1 MKPSEC
7 TSVGVWLASIHSSFH
22 VYAPSFNE
30 YGYEDTVL
38 LKNATE
44 DDLAQDLTEMGVKK
58 NHARIILNAVTEL
71 RADSSTTTNTETPV
85 PRKTLVRKSS
95 NSGAA
100 LPTTAD
106 SCLCCPLFHSQV

>member
-7 TSVGVWLASIHSSFH
+7 TTVGVWLASIHSSFH

-44 DDLAQDLTEMGVKK
+44 DDLAQDLAEM
-58 NHARIILNAVTEL
+58 VT
-71 RADSSTTTNTETPV
+71 SSWLW
-85 PRKTLVRKSS
+85 RLLTL
-95 NSGAA
+95 
-100 LPTTAD
+100 
-106 SCLCCPLFHSQV
+106 

>member
-7 TSVGVWLASIHSSFH
+7 TTVGAWLASIHSSFD

-44 DDLAQDLTEMGVKK
+44 DDLAQDLAEMVTPSLVVEAVDSTIAAGRQEESFTDHPQRGYRAAGRRQHGHQHW
-58 NHARIILNAVTEL
+58 NSCSAQDARPKI
-71 RADSSTTTNTETPV
+71 
-85 PRKTLVRKSS
+85 
-95 NSGAA
+95 
-100 LPTTAD
+100 
-106 SCLCCPLFHSQV
+106 Q